1 MFSIDQD
8 FHGWLLDQAAALR
21 QRDYESVDWDNLA
34 EEIEGMAAQQRRE
47 LKARLVTLL
56 VHLLKL
62 KFEPGEIWRH
72 NGWRNTIVED
82 RRQILF
88 ILEDSPGVFQGKRDE
103 VVAVCYRLARKDA
116 ARAAD
121 LLVDTFPEV
130 CPWSYEQVIDDDF
143 CP

>member
-1 MFSIDQD
+1 MFTIEQD

-21 QRDYESVDWDNLA
+21 QRDYESVDWENLA

-47 LKARLVTLL
+47 LKSRLVTLL

-62 KFEPGEIWRH
+62 QFEPGEIWRH
-72 NGWRNTIVED
+72 NGWRNSVVEA

-103 VVAVCYRLARKDA
+103 MVAGCYRLARKDA
-116 ARAAD
+116 ARVAA
-121 LLVDTFPEV
+121 LSLSIFPEV
-130 CPWSYEQVIDDDF
+130 CPWNYEQMMDDDF
-143 CP
+143 FP